1 MNAKRYNMQI
11 LTRKARFTV
20 SLLLLSLSFKALAQE
35 AKGALAQYEEIA
47 HENPGCPENSECDA
61 IMGMQMKNWKTL
73 VAGFRNNDKPRALSE
88 KMLQEF
94 TTQNGWPS
102 QFYARPEI
110 RSTLAP
116 ILFSS
121 SCALHNSKDP
131 TLKLMRAEAFVKNV
145 KEGSATIV
153 KGKTEYKLKIGE
165 TIYLQQVIHHKIDK
179 TQQIY
184 WLPLGEKPLFI
195 DGADLYTL
203 VESEDFF
210 SYLKS
215 SPDGSWTLT
224 LTPPGKAEDGLS
236 FYYDQT
242 QEVPCPEGAKKIPLP
257 FGFQRT
263 YCKSLPDK
271 EGMKAGVMQYFWD
284 CH

>member
-1 MNAKRYNMQI
+1 MQF
-11 LTRKARFTV
+11 LTRKVRFTV
-20 SLLLLSLSFKALAQE
+20 ILLLLSLSFKALAQE
-35 AKGALAQYEEIA
+35 TKGALAQYEEIA

-73 VAGFRNNDKPRALSE
+73 VARFRNGDQPRAVSE
-88 KMLQEF
+88 KMLHEF
-94 TTQNGWPS
+94 TTQKGWPS

-121 SCALHNSKDP
+121 RCALHNSKAP
-131 TLKLMRAEAFVKNV
+131 TLKLMRAEAFVKDV
-145 KEGSATIV
+145 KDGSATII
-153 KGKTEYKLKIGE
+153 KGNTEYKLKIGE
-165 TIYLQQVIHHKIDK
+165 TIYLQQVIHHKPDK

-215 SPDGSWTLT
+215 SPDGSWNLS
-224 LTPPGKAEDGLS
+224 LTPPGKAEEGLS

-242 QEVPCPEGAKKIPLP
+242 EEVPCPEEAKKIPLP
-257 FGFQRT
+257 LGFQRT

-271 EGMKAGVMQYFWD
+271 EGKKTGVMQYFWD